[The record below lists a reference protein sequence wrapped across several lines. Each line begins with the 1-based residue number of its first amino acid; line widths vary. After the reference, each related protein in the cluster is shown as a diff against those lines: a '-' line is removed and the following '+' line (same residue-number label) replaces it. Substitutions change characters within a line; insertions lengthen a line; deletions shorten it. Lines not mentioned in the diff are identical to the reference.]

1 MTPEERKAAIRAYQ
15 KENNQKVLKALKW
28 PVILIL
34 FGLGYIY
41 LIESVFDVQSKW
53 AILPGIILMLV
64 GLVSFKNISHRWG
77 KIPEF
82 DDDPVLDSKQDKLI
96 TFFSGLF
103 IIVPFFS
110 ILILQIWTQNF
121 HDQWWFWLYSII
133 FGILF
138 STILYNILKNKVA
151 GFEQHNK
158 QRLEELGRLW
168 VLLLLIGILIFQGLL
183 FSFTYFQNGEVIVT
197 QQNDLNEIKYKG
209 NWVSA
214 RCSKAEFAMIK
225 DKDSIQVEVV
235 PVIFGIKYFKSFN
248 AVK

>member
-1 MTPEERKAAIRAYQ
+1 MTPEERKAAIRAYK

-34 FGLGYIY
+34 LGVGYIY
-41 LIESVFDVQSKW
+41 LIESVFDFQSKW
-53 AILPGIILMLV
+53 AILPGLILMMV
-64 GLVSFKNISHRWG
+64 GLVSFKNISDGWG

-82 DDDPVLDSKQDKLI
+82 DDDPVLDSNHDKLI

-103 IIVPFFS
+103 IIVPFFF
-110 ILILQIWTQNF
+110 ILLLQIWAQNF
-121 HDQWWFWLYSII
+121 HSQFWFWGSSII

-138 STILYNILKNKVA
+138 STSIYNILKNKVA

-168 VLLLLIGILIFQGLL
+168 FLFLFIGVLIFQGLL
-183 FSFTYFQNGEVIVT
+183 LSFTYFQNGEVIVT
-197 QQNDLNEIKYKG
+197 QQNELNEIKYKG
-209 NWVSA
+209 NWVSV
-214 RCSKAEFAMIK
+214 RCGKAEYALIK

-235 PVIFGIKYFKSFN
+235 PVILGIKYFKSFN